1 MAGKADFTEAEW
13 QTLEKGV
20 TGAAML
26 VSLADSNLFDTFKE
40 AGAMAGYFDA
50 ARKTSD
56 SILVRDLAA
65 THNSGFGM
73 RTSPQEL
80 ESGTLAALGSSLAT
94 LQTKAPD
101 EIPAYRAFV
110 LELAETVAK
119 AVSGVAPA
127 ETAAIEKIR
136 ATLEAE
142 PSSESA

>member
-26 VSLADSNLFDTFKE
+26 VSLADASLFDTFKE

-50 ARKTSD
+50 ARQKSD
-56 SILVRDLAA
+56 SQLVRDLAA
-65 THNSGFGM
+65 TRNSGFGV

-80 ESGTLAALGSSLAT
+80 ETGTLEALGASLAT
-94 LQTKAPD
+94 LQAKAPD
-101 EIPAYRAFV
+101 EIPSYRTFV
-110 LELAETVAK
+110 LELAEAVAK
-119 AVSGVAPA
+119 AVSGVVPA

-136 ATLEAE
+136 TAL
-142 PSSESA
+142 ESAPESG

>member
-26 VSLADSNLFDTFKE
+26 ASLADAHLFDTFKE

-50 ARKTSD
+50 ARQRSTSQ
-56 SILVRDLAA
+56 LVRDLAA
-65 THNSGFGM
+65 THNSGFGV

-80 ESGTLAALGSSLAT
+80 EAGTLDALRSSLAT
-94 LQTKAPD
+94 LQTKAPE
-101 EIPAYRAFV
+101 EIPPYQAFV
-110 LELAETVAK
+110 LELAQTVAK

-127 ETAAIEKIR
+127 ETAAIEKIK
-136 ATLEAE
+136 AALEPAQS
-142 PSSESA
+142 PGS